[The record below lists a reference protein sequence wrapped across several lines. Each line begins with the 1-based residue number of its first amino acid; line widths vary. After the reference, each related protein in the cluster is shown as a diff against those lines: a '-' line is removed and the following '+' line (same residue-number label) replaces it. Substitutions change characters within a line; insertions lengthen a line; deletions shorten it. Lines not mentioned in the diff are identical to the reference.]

1 MEHRSHIYGVLAE
14 FPTPH
19 ELIHAV
25 RKLARLVI
33 AGSKPYTPFP
43 VEGLSEA
50 LALKR
55 NKVPLITLIG
65 GLTGGLGGFFLS
77 VLGVRHRLS
86 VNIGGRPLNS
96 WPAFIPVTF
105 ELTVLGAALSA
116 VFGMLALN
124 GLPRPH
130 HPLFNVQR
138 FVRHATS
145 DRFSCASKRA
155 IRNSICPNRPAF
167 SKGCTPRMSARS
179 KMISASRH
187 GNAFLCAL
195 VSALLLAGCS

>member
-1 MEHRSHIYGVLAE
+1 MLHRSHIYGVVAE

-25 RKLARLVI
+25 EKTRE
-33 AGSKPYTPFP
+33 AGYRRIEAYTPFP
-43 VEGLSEA
+43 VEGLAEA

-55 NKVPLITLIG
+55 NNVPLITLIG
-65 GLTGGLGGFFLS
+65 GLTGGLGGFFFQYWVS
-77 VLGVRHRLS
+77 VIAYPL
-86 VNIGGRPLNS
+86 NIGGRPLNS

-130 HPLFNVQR
+130 HPLFNVKR
-138 FVRHATS
+138 FVKHATS
-145 DRFSCASKRA
+145 DRF
-155 IRNSICPNRPAF
+155 
-167 SKGCTPRMSARS
+167 
-179 KMISASRH
+179 
-187 GNAFLCAL
+187 FLCIEARDPKFRL
-195 VSALLLAGCS
+195 ADSSRFLHELKATHVSEVEDD